1 MNIIYFY
8 LLFVL
13 AILTALA
20 CYIRTSKQLI
30 LILVL
35 QASIVTI
42 ASLTLAL
49 IEASMAWNATSAIKV
64 MAAAGEFFFAAGVT
78 PLILYAGVRKT
89 ENVSDFPR
97 TGIRVTSAVILALI
111 AAQVML
117 WIWIWPVVPGD
128 LVIFAPV
135 TLVLSI
141 DFVLILTRDDP
152 LKILVGLNIAETALF
167 PFFEQAPFTIV
178 FPLLLLV
185 SLVNLAGV
193 YIIIH
198 GYREYGV
205 MSVTEW
211 RRLI

>member
-1 MNIIYFY
+1 MNMIFFY
-8 LLFVL
+8 LIFVL
-13 AILTALA
+13 AILTVLA
-20 CYIRTSKQLI
+20 CYIRTSEQLI

-35 QASIVTI
+35 QASIVTM
-42 ASLTLAL
+42 ASLALAL
-49 IEASMAWNATSAIKV
+49 VEVYMAWNATSAIKM
-64 MAAAGEFFFAAGVT
+64 MAAGVEFFFAAVVT

-89 ENVSDFPR
+89 QNVSDFPR
-97 TGIRVTSAVILALI
+97 TGIRVTSSVILVLI
-111 AAQVML
+111 AAQFMI

-128 LVIFAPV
+128 LVFFAPV

-167 PFFEQAPFTIV
+167 PFFEQAPLTIV

-185 SLVNLAGV
+185 SLVNLTGV
-193 YIIIH
+193 YIIIQ

-205 MSVTEW
+205 LSVTEW
-211 RRLI
+211 RRLV

>member
-1 MNIIYFY
+1 MNTIFFY
-8 LLFVL
+8 LIFVL
-13 AILTALA
+13 AILTVLA

-42 ASLTLAL
+42 ASLALAL
-49 IEASMAWNATSAIKV
+49 IEASMAWNTTSAIKV
-64 MAAAGEFFFAAGVT
+64 MAAVGEFFFAAVVT

-89 ENVSDFPR
+89 QNVSDFPR

-117 WIWIWPVVPGD
+117 WIWIWPVVQGD
-128 LVIFAPV
+128 LVFFAPV

-152 LKILVGLNIAETALF
+152 LKILIGLNIAETALF
-167 PFFEQAPFTIV
+167 PFFEQAPLTTV

-185 SLVNLAGV
+185 SLVNLTGV
-193 YIIIH
+193 YIIIQ